1 MIMAPVRHAIAMG
14 LLASALC
21 TSTAAL
27 GEPLPSGS
35 SVEVEATRELD
46 GLAAWVKK
54 NGGTSSAI
62 VLEIETGRVLAQS
75 DELLELNPASNAK
88 VLTAATALA
97 RLGVDHQFTSGIYGA
112 IVDGRADRLVL
123 RSDGD
128 PSLSSKDLERMAQS
142 LVSAGLS
149 HVSGDIYVDQSA
161 FDDKFV
167 PPAFEQQPNEW
178 ASFRAPV
185 SAVSVDENAVAIA
198 VRPLVAK
205 QRAKVSVQPAGFVE
219 IVNEIETGARG
230 DKKKINVTMDPRPD
244 RLRVKLTGVIPEG
257 SKGVSF
263 VRRVD
268 DPRLFAG
275 YVLAATLGR
284 LGVTVDGGVKLGG
297 KDETRVLLEQR
308 SKPLSS
314 LVAQLGKNSDNFY
327 AEMLLKA
334 LGAKQSRGAGSS
346 AEGANAVLEWMK
358 LASATT
364 PNMRIK
370 NGSGLFDANR
380 VSAASLAQALAVAYR
395 DPSINSAFLAQLAVG
410 GVDGTLKSRF
420 RKQSKRR
427 SIRAK
432 TGTLARAHSL
442 SGYVLGPKDRSALAF
457 AIVVNGIAGKP
468 DEQRKHID
476 RVVDEVAREL
486 WEP

>member
-1 MIMAPVRHAIAMG
+1 MIMALVRYAIALGVLAGVLATSAG
-14 LLASALC
+14 LHA
-21 TSTAAL
+21 
-27 GEPLPSGS
+27 EPLPGGS
-35 SVEVEATRELD
+35 SVEAEATREIGRLT
-46 GLAAWVKK
+46 AWVKK
-54 NGGTSSAI
+54 NGGTSSAM

-75 DELLELNPASNAK
+75 DALLELNPASNAK

-97 RLGVDHQFTSGIYGA
+97 RLGADHRFTSGIYGA

-128 PSLSSKDLERMAQS
+128 PSLSSRDLERMAQD
-142 LVSAGLS
+142 LVSDGLTR
-149 HVSGDIYVDQSA
+149 VSGDIFVDQSR
-161 FDDKFV
+161 FDEKFV

-185 SAVSVDENAVAIA
+185 SAVSVDENAFVLF
-198 VRPLVAK
+198 VRPEVAK
-205 QRAKVSVQPAGFVE
+205 KRAKVTVQPSGFVE
-219 IVNEIETGARG
+219 IVNEVETGARG
-230 DKKKINVTMDPRPD
+230 AKQKLGVTMDPRPD

-257 SKGVSF
+257 NKGVSF
-263 VRRVD
+263 ARRVD

-275 YVLAATLGR
+275 YVLSATLGR
-284 LGVTVDGGVKLGG
+284 LGVQLDGGVKLGG
-297 KDETRVLLEQR
+297 KDEKRALVEQR
-308 SKPLSS
+308 SKPLGT

-334 LGAKQSRGAGSS
+334 VGADQSRAAGSS
-346 AEGANAVLEWMK
+346 ADGVKAVFEWMK

-364 PNMRIK
+364 PGMRIQ

-380 VSAASLAQALAVAYR
+380 VSAASLAQALTVAYR
-395 DPSINSAFLAQLAVG
+395 DPAISTPFIAQLAVG

-420 RKQSKRR
+420 QKQRKRR

-442 SGYVLGPKDRSALAF
+442 SGYVLGPKNRSPLAF
-457 AIVVNGIAGKP
+457 AIVLNGITGKP
-468 DEQRKHID
+468 DEQRKRID
-476 RVVDEVAREL
+476 RVVEGVAREL
-486 WEP
+486 WE

>member
-1 MIMAPVRHAIAMG
+1 MAGVRHAIAFGVLMG
-14 LLASALC
+14 VLA
-21 TSTAAL
+21 TSFCLRA
-27 GEPLPSGS
+27 EPLPSGS
-35 SVEVEATRELD
+35 PVEARAAREIEQ
-46 GLAAWVKK
+46 LARWAKR

-75 DELLELNPASNAK
+75 DALLELNPASNAK
-88 VLTAATALA
+88 VLTAATALS
-97 RLGVDHQFTSGIYGA
+97 RLGGDHQFTSGIYGT

-128 PSLSSKDLERMAQS
+128 PSLSSRDLERMAQS
-142 LVSAGLS
+142 LVSAGLTR
-149 HVSGDIYVDQSA
+149 VSGDIFVDQSH
-161 FDDKFV
+161 FDEKFV

-185 SAVSVDENAVAIA
+185 SAVSVDENAFALF
-198 VRPLVAK
+198 VRPEGAK
-205 QRAKVSVQPAGFVE
+205 KRAKVTVQPSGFVE
-219 IVNEIETGARG
+219 IVNEVETGARG
-230 DKKKINVTMDPRPD
+230 AKKKLFVTMDPRPD

-275 YVLAATLGR
+275 YVLSATLAR
-284 LGVTVDGGVKLGG
+284 LGVKLDGGVKLGG
-297 KDETRVLLEQR
+297 KDEKAALVEQR
-308 SKPLSS
+308 SKPLSE
-314 LVAQLGKNSDNFY
+314 LVTQLGKNSDNFY

-334 LGAKQSRGAGSS
+334 LGAKRSRRAGTS
-346 AEGANAVLEWMK
+346 ADGANAVLEWMK

-364 PNMRIK
+364 PSMRIQ

-380 VSAASLAQALAVAYR
+380 VSAASLAQALTVAFR
-395 DPSINSAFLAQLAVG
+395 DPAISTPFIAQLAVG

-420 RKQSKRR
+420 QKQRKRR

-442 SGYVLGPKDRSALAF
+442 SGYVLGPKDGSPLAF

-468 DEQRKHID
+468 DEQRKRID
-476 RVVDEVAREL
+476 RVVEEVAREL
-486 WEP
+486 WE